1 MTEKELVRQ
10 NESLRLLRKLFAGE
24 QALELAV
31 LIGSRTQGRI
41 RFDSDWDIAIQWQA
55 GFELIDLLDRT
66 ESLRRKIGSLVG
78 LPASSIDL
86 IGIPGARLAI
96 RSVIAEE
103 GLVLKG
109 DEDPAWSRFLLR
121 TWRELEEYY
130 WETIYAA

>member
-1 MTEKELVRQ
+1 MTVKELMEQ
-10 NESLRLLRKLFAGE
+10 NENLVLLRELFAGE

-31 LIGSRTQGRI
+31 LIGSRVSGRV
-41 RFDSDWDIAIQWQA
+41 RFDSDWDIAIQWQVGL
-55 GFELIDLLDRT
+55 GFLDLLART
-66 ESLRRKIGSLVG
+66 ESLRRKIGSHLG
-78 LPASSIDL
+78 LADTRIDL
-86 IGIPGARLAI
+86 IDIPAARLAM

-109 DEDPAWSRFLLR
+109 EEDPAWSRFLLR

>member
-1 MTEKELVRQ
+1 MTEKKLMEQ
-10 NESLRLLRKLFAGE
+10 NENLRLLRKLLAE
-24 QALELAV
+24 EPTLELAV
-31 LIGSRTQGRI
+31 LIGSRVSGRV
-41 RFDSDWDIAIQWQA
+41 RSDSDWDIAIQWQA
-55 GFELIDLLDRT
+55 GFELFDLLDRT

-78 LPASSIDL
+78 LPDSSIDL

>member
-1 MTEKELVRQ
+1 MTVKELMEQ
-10 NESLRLLRKLFAGE
+10 NENPRLLRELFAGE
-24 QALELAV
+24 PALELAV
-31 LIGSRTQGRI
+31 LIGSRVPGRV

-55 GFELIDLLDRT
+55 GFGLLDLLGRT
-66 ESLRRKIGSLVG
+66 ESLRRKIGSHLGV
-78 LPASSIDL
+78 PDTRIDL
-86 IGIPGARLAI
+86 IDIPAARLAM

-109 DEDPAWSRFLLR
+109 EENPAWSRFLLR

>member
-1 MTEKELVRQ
+1 MTEEELVAQ
-10 NESLRLLRKLFAGE
+10 NESLRVLRKLFSGE
-24 QALELAV
+24 SELELAV
-31 LIGSRTQGRI
+31 LIGSRAQNRV
-41 RFDSDWDIAIQWQA
+41 RSDSDWDIAIQWQA

-78 LPASSIDL
+78 LPDTCIDL

-109 DEDPAWSRFLLR
+109 EEDPAWSRFLLR